1 MGGVPQP
8 RKIAKIGLVLEMEDG
23 GKIMIYA
30 DGLTHAEVTLTR
42 ETPME
47 YVPGEYGRRPF
58 PVGPSET
65 TITIT
70 GLESYRLAET
80 MPAMATHVL
89 ETLDA
94 GIEAA
99 PEGLPPA
106 RRLEP

>member
-30 DGLTHAEVTLTR
+30 DNLDHAEVTLTR
-42 ETPME
+42 EEPEEVFPWRADTL
-47 YVPGEYGRRPF
+47 RRPI
-58 PVGPSET
+58 GPPET

-70 GLESYRLAET
+70 GLEAYRIAET

-89 ETLDA
+89 EAMDA
-94 GIEAA
+94 GIEAPPA
-99 PEGLPPA
+99 DLPPA